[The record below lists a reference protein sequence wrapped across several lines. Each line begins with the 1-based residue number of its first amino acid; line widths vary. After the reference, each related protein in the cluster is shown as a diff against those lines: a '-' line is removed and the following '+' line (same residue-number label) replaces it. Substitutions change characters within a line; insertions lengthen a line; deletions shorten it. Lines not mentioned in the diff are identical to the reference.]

1 MKSISIVSSIFLVS
15 SSVFCQQQQP
25 LPIAQAPS
33 YYGEF
38 QGANFGY
45 PPIPNLLPQFQAM
58 NMIGATTEPRRA
70 VPKQADGTDCP
81 MPPECG
87 CLCGRSG
94 GRKKREAVEFWK
106 NSDKP
111 ESEIRCTSG
120 KLRRVVELAI
130 YNVDQAGI
138 QFDLGV
144 NTLQNYV
151 LFCQAEKFK
160 NLQFSTDSTKYC
172 HISRGAINCLVIQ
185 H

>member
-1 MKSISIVSSIFLVS
+1 MKYLSILSIFTLS
-15 SSVFCQQQQP
+15 MFHIHCQQP
-25 LPIAQAPS
+25 LPLSQSPS

-38 QGANFGY
+38 QGANLGY

-58 NMIGATTEPRRA
+58 NFIGATTEPRRTI
-70 VPKQADGTDCP
+70 PKQADGTDCP

-94 GRKKREAVEFWK
+94 RKKRETGEFWK
-106 NSDKP
+106 NTEEP

-120 KLRRVVELAI
+120 KLRRVVEKAI
-130 YNVDQAGI
+130 SKATKEGI

-144 NTLQNYV
+144 NSLTNYV

-160 NLQFSTDSTKYC
+160 NLQFSTDSTKFC
-172 HISRGAINCLVIQ
+172 QVSRGPVNCLIIQ

>member
-1 MKSISIVSSIFLVS
+1 MKSFSILFLLVS
-15 SSVFCQQQQP
+15 IPHIICQQP
-25 LPIAQAPS
+25 LPLSQSPS

-38 QGANFGY
+38 HGSNLGY
-45 PPIPNLLPQFQAM
+45 PPVPNLLPQFQAM
-58 NMIGATTEPRRA
+58 NLYGATTEPRRA
-70 VPKQADGTDCP
+70 IPKQADGTDCP

-106 NSDKP
+106 NTEEP

-130 YNVDQAGI
+130 SNADQAGI

-172 HISRGAINCLVIQ
+172 HVTRGPVNCLIIQ